1 MSLNDEESKIYEARI
16 VTKALARLAMRF
28 DLKSLPFSGEE
39 LQTLA
44 ERARESFKGLSSEEK
59 KERLGSYTAHLS
71 ALYEEASVVRVAAA
85 LEQINIDIGY
95 EEK

>member
-1 MSLNDEESKIYEARI
+1 MSLNAESSQIHEARV
-16 VTKALARLAMRF
+16 VTETLARLAMRF
-28 DLKSLPFSGEE
+28 DLKSLPFSDDE

-44 ERARESFKGLSSEEK
+44 ERARESFKAFRSEEK
-59 KERLGSYTAHLS
+59 KERLGVYMAHLS
-71 ALYEEASVVRVAAA
+71 TLYGETSVARVSAA

>member
-1 MSLNDEESKIYEARI
+1 MNLKAEESKIYEARI
-16 VTKALARLAMRF
+16 ITDALAGLAMRF

-44 ERARESFKGLSSEEK
+44 ERARESFKALSSEEK

-71 ALYEEASVVRVAAA
+71 TLYGETSVARVAAA
-85 LEQINIDIGY
+85 LEQINIDISY

>member
-1 MSLNDEESKIYEARI
+1 MSLDDEEGKINEVRV
-16 VTKALARLAMRF
+16 VTEALARLTMRF
-28 DLKSLPFSGEE
+28 DLKSLPFSDEE

-44 ERARESFKGLSSEEK
+44 ERARESFKALSSEEK

-71 ALYEEASVVRVAAA
+71 TLYGETSVARVAAA